1 MLTSRIASP
10 TPITSQ
16 EGKNQYRLR
25 KHIGWLHKS
34 FYLSIPSRANR
45 GEGNHFGGC
54 GKADQSKGI

>member
-45 GEGNHFGGC
+45 GEGNHFGG
-54 GKADQSKGI
+54 